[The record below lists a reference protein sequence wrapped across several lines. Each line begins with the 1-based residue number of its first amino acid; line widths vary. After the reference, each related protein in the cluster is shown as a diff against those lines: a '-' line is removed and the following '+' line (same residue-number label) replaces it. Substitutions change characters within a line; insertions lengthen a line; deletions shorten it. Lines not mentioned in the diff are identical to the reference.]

1 MLVKLPQAYPAYI
14 FPFVSLVSQ
23 GVFDCG
29 SPEYQLTP
37 ASPFRESHEVIWT
50 SNSTVLDCSCDCS
63 YSALQVNAKQL
74 ESDSAIHQQETSV
87 LLCQTYLGCSVTP
100 CNLGLRP

>member
-1 MLVKLPQAYPAYI
+1 MLRVQSMLVKLPQAFPAYI

-37 ASPFRESHEVIWT
+37 ASPFRESYRGHM
-50 SNSTVLDCSCDCS
+50 NF
-63 YSALQVNAKQL
+63 QL
-74 ESDSAIHQQETSV
+74 Y
-87 LLCQTYLGCSVTP
+87 C
-100 CNLGLRP
+100 LGLQL

>member
-1 MLVKLPQAYPAYI
+1 MLVKLPQAFPAYI

-37 ASPFRESHEVIWT
+37 ASPFRESHLEVIWT

-63 YSALQVNAKQL
+63 YSALQVNAKLKNSSNQIL
-74 ESDSAIHQQETSV
+74 PSIKKR
-87 LLCQTYLGCSVTP
+87 LLCCYAKLT
-100 CNLGLRP
+100 